1 MKLSDWLEQ
10 RAGLK
15 GKKLEVALSGCE
27 TNMVESVEELRELAD
42 EENKEQFI
50 HAFPQAMIQTALRKA
65 LKKDPSVGS
74 QEKASGQIAE
84 VKEDASNR

>member
-42 EENKEQFI
+42 EENKEQFT

>member
-27 TNMVESVEELRELAD
+27 TNMVESVEELRELARS
-42 EENKEQFI
+42 ENNLQFKEVI
-50 HAFPQAMIQTALRKA
+50 PQGMIRTALVTA

-74 QEKASGQIAE
+74 EEKASGQLAE
-84 VKEDASNR
+84 AKEDASNR